1 MKKWQSVSL
10 LDAWLDF
17 PFRFIPGKEFVTTH
31 RFIYR
36 QRRRCLYTNRNI
48 TYVKIIRITRV
59 VDWVFK
65 VFFEWI
71 HFGGG
76 DSNDINRD
84 VEFLLNHINRS
95 LREKVWKLDGA
106 VLRDRPILFLT
117 LFYSVSQW
125 RLTRGGNDLKI
136 MLMSNISSS
145 FGISDLVWFG
155 ILIPK
160 SLLALEIFFSWEF
173 RQYFTSF

>member
-117 LFYSVSQW
+117 LFLFCKPMKTYSRRQLLVNYAHEQHFQQ
-125 RLTRGGNDLKI
+125 RLK
-136 MLMSNISSS
+136 
-145 FGISDLVWFG
+145 FWFRNLYSHWKF
-155 ILIPK
+155 LIFQ
-160 SLLALEIFFSWEF
+160 LES
-173 RQYFTSF
+173 

>member
-17 PFRFIPGKEFVTTH
+17 PFRFIPSKEFVTTH

-36 QRRRCLYTNRNI
+36 QTRRCLYTNRNI

-84 VEFLLNHINRS
+84 VEFLLNHIDRS
-95 LREKVWKLDGA
+95 RREKVWKLGGA
-106 VLRDRPILFLT
+106 VLKELDQFYFWLFFLFCKPIKTNSMRQFHVRWGATFLG
-117 LFYSVSQW
+117 LSEF
-125 RLTRGGNDLKI
+125 
-136 MLMSNISSS
+136 SSLS
-145 FGISDLVWFG
+145 I
-155 ILIPK
+155 
-160 SLLALEIFFSWEF
+160 A
-173 RQYFTSF
+173 

>member
-17 PFRFIPGKEFVTTH
+17 PFRFIPSKEFVTTH

-76 DSNDINRD
+76 DSNDMNRD
-84 VEFLLNHINRS
+84 VEFLLNHIDRS
-95 LREKVWKLDGA
+95 RREKVWKLGGA
-106 VLRDRPILFLT
+106 VLKEIDQFYFFVSLGPLAAYFGPRNHQKSTILDLR
-117 LFYSVSQW
+117 W
-125 RLTRGGNDLKI
+125 RLKVQESLNKS
-136 MLMSNISSS
+136 SN
-145 FGISDLVWFG
+145 
-155 ILIPK
+155 P
-160 SLLALEIFFSWEF
+160 A
-173 RQYFTSF
+173 

>member
-117 LFYSVSQW
+117 LFLFCKPMKTYSRRQW
-125 RLTRGGNDLKI
+125 LVNYADEQHFQLFRNFRLSMIWN
-136 MLMSNISSS
+136 
-145 FGISDLVWFG
+145 SD
-155 ILIPK
+155 
-160 SLLALEIFFSWEF
+160 SEIFTRPGNLF
-173 RQYFTSF
+173 QLGI